1 MNSPV
6 TELEAPIRPKGLSVF
21 TIIWVVLILISV
33 GIDHSLN
40 TPKGSHYPAVMYLM
54 PLVWLLVLVALW
66 KGRIW
71 ARQLLIILFG
81 VCVPYWKRQLVR
93 ESIIFSKWRSDQSH
107 EIS

>member
-6 TELEAPIRPKGLSVF
+6 TELEAPIRPKGLSIF
-21 TIIWVVLILISV
+21 TILWTAVILISI
-33 GIDHSLN
+33 GFNHALKSLQ
-40 TPKGSHYPAVMYLM
+40 GYHYPEVMQFM
-54 PLVWLLVLVALW
+54 PLVWLLVLYALW